1 MSYKLPDQASQDQ
14 QSAEEGDRGHQKSAG
29 AGNEESTPYSSVS
42 MGAASLSQTA

>member
-1 MSYKLPDQASQDQ
+1 MSYKLPDQESQDQ
-14 QSAEEGDRGHQKSAG
+14 QSAQEDLGHQEKSAG